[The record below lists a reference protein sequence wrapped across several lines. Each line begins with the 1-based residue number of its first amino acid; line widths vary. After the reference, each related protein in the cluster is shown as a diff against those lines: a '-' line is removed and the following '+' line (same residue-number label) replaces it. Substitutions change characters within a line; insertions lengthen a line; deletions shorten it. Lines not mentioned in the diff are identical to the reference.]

1 MAMLVGYLYVLV
13 VERVKSWASNR
24 FLGDFGSE
32 GFVSGTVGCTLWIV
46 GQDRP
51 KPRAERKGGARLAM
65 FGSYVSSNACAHQA
79 ILRWNDRVGD
89 GSSVI

>member
-1 MAMLVGYLYVLV
+1 MAKLARYLYVLV
-13 VERVKSWASNR
+13 MVARSCWLLNGL
-24 FLGDFGSE
+24 LGDFGSE

-65 FGSYVSSNACAHQA
+65 FGSYVSPNACAHQA
-79 ILRWNDRVGD
+79 ILRWNDSVGD